1 VEKYDVVI
9 IGAGPGGYVGA
20 IRAAQLGLSVA
31 LVERDPAPGGTC
43 LHRGCIPTKVLL
55 HAADLVRKAPHAARK
70 GVRFGKPE
78 LDLGTVMKEKQRTV
92 RRLSGGVGSLLK
104 QNGVRL
110 VKGEG
115 RITGPGKVTVK
126 GEGTEEELVASDI
139 IVATGSEPASLPHL
153 PFDGTRIVSSD
164 EAIAFDTVPESLLV
178 IGGGAVGL
186 ELGVVWSS
194 FGAQVSVVELMPHIL
209 PGGDPELSET
219 LAASL
224 RKQGIT
230 IAEGTTVTGAAVTDA
245 GVAVK
250 LKGPDGTEGEKTFE
264 KVLVAVGRKAR
275 LENVGLES
283 VGIVPERG
291 RVPVDEFGRTSA
303 AGVYAIGDITPGPQL
318 AHSASAEAIA
328 AVETIAGLKT
338 HPVNK
343 NVIPACVYTNPEA
356 ASVGMTEERAQEAGF
371 TPKVGRFPFVASGKA
386 LIEGDQTGWVK
397 IVADRETDQV
407 LGVHIVGL
415 HATELIAE
423 ATLAVQLECTCEEL
437 VKTVHAHPTLAETV
451 AEAAHSALGGA
462 IHFFEPR

>member
-1 VEKYDVVI
+1 MEKYDVVI

-31 LVERDPAPGGTC
+31 VVERDPAPGGTC

-55 HAADLVRKAPHAARK
+55 HAAGLVREVPQAARK
-70 GVRFGKPE
+70 GVRFAPPE
-78 LDLGTVMKEKQRTV
+78 LDLGVVMKEKQRTV
-92 RRLSGGVGSLLK
+92 RRLSAGVGSLLK

-110 VKGEG
+110 IKGEG
-115 RITGPGKVTVK
+115 RIAGAGKVAVS
-126 GEGTEEELVASDI
+126 GEGSGEELRASNI
-139 IVATGSEPASLPHL
+139 IVATGSEPASLPNL
-153 PFDGTRIVSSD
+153 PFDGTRIVGSD
-164 EAIAFDTVPESLLV
+164 EAIAFDAVPGSLLV
-178 IGGGAVGL
+178 VGGGAVGL
-186 ELGVVWSS
+186 ELGLVWSS
-194 FGAQVSVVELMPHIL
+194 FGTKVTVVELMPHIL

-219 LAASL
+219 LAAAL
-224 RKQGIT
+224 KKQGMI
-230 IAEGTTVTGAAVTDA
+230 IAESTTVTGAAVSDE
-245 GVAVK
+245 GVEVT
-250 LKGPDGTEGEKTFE
+250 LKGPDGTERKESFE
-264 KVLVAVGRKAR
+264 KVLVAVGRKTR

-283 VGIVPERG
+283 VGIIPERG

-303 AGVYAIGDITPGPQL
+303 EGVYAIGDITPGPQL

-328 AVETIAGLKT
+328 AVEAIAGRKT

-343 NVIPACVYTNPEA
+343 NVIPACVYTHPEA
-356 ASVGMTEERAQEAGF
+356 ASVGMTEEKAKEAGF

-397 IVADRETDQV
+397 IVADRETNQV